1 MSTVSRYQVT
11 VQHVKGSA
19 NIPSDFS
26 SRNAPDCN
34 EPNCQIC
41 SFIIQTEDSVVRS
54 VEVKDVLNNLKS
66 VSFTTP
72 SAWIDIQSN
81 CSDLRRTYANFKQ
94 GTRPSKKITN
104 VKDVKRYLAVASIAK
119 DGLLV
124 VPRTDPLQPS
134 FELIIVPRDVL
145 DGLVT
150 AMHIRLDHPSKN
162 QLLQVLKR
170 NFFALDLAKSVDRVC
185 ESCHICSSLQKF
197 PDQLVEQ
204 SSEDPPE
211 TVGMSFAADVLKRK
225 RQLILVVRETVTS
238 YTAACTIENEKH
250 ETLREALA
258 RLVMELHP
266 LDGPIAVVR
275 VDPAPGF
282 VALKDDCLLHK
293 LRITLEVGRIKNVNK
308 NSVAEK
314 AIQELEEE
322 LLRHE
327 PMGGA
332 VTPLDLS
339 IAVARLN
346 ARIRS
351 SGMSSRELWTQRSQF
366 TPEQIPISDREVI
379 LQKHQNRTDNHLSST
394 LN

>member
-1 MSTVSRYQVT
+1 
-11 VQHVKGSA
+11 
-19 NIPSDFS
+19 
-26 SRNAPDCN
+26 
-34 EPNCQIC
+34 
-41 SFIIQTEDSVVRS
+41 
-54 VEVKDVLNNLKS
+54 
-66 VSFTTP
+66 
-72 SAWIDIQSN
+72 
-81 CSDLRRTYANFKQ
+81 
-94 GTRPSKKITN
+94 
-104 VKDVKRYLAVASIAK
+104 
-119 DGLLV
+119 
-124 VPRTDPLQPS
+124 
-134 FELIIVPRDVL
+134 
-145 DGLVT
+145 
-150 AMHIRLDHPSKN
+150 MHIRLDHPSKN

-211 TVGMSFAADVLKRK
+211 TVGMSFAADVLKRN
-225 RQLILVVRETVTS
+225 RQLILVVREIVTS
-238 YTAACTIENEKH
+238 YTAACIIENEKH

-266 LDGPIAVVR
+266 LDGPIEVVR

-308 NSVAEK
+308 NPVAEK
-314 AIQELEEE
+314 AIQELEEK

-332 VTPLDLS
+332 VTPFDLS

-351 SGMSSRELWTQRSQF
+351 SGMSSRELWIHRSQF
-366 TPEQIPISDREVI
+366 THEQIPISDREVI
-379 LQKHQNRTDNHLSST
+379 LQQHQNRTDNHLSST
-394 LN
+394 LTKHKSGKFTSKSSLSVGNLVYLYSDKDKSPARSRYLVVSIHGDWCYIKKFTGNQLRPLPIRLRSKNATKSLLSLPNLAHR